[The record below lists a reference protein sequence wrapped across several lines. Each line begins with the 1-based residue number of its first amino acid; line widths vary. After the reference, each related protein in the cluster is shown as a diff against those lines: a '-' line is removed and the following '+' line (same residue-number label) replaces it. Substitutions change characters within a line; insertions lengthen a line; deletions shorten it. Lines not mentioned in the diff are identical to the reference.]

1 LSPKNRIFLIIASK
15 LHSIGSTLNFYKSND
30 NTFDFILNGL
40 NYEFLHTS
48 RVTVAHII
56 KFSKKTLPKQKDIA
70 EYESLLP
77 PLEELQWLSFMI
89 SLNLCLNQDYSRLK
103 YEYILKNN
111 TLIIKA
117 DEISY
122 LVQSSLDKLEL
133 PSHLE
138 LQLF

>member
-1 LSPKNRIFLIIASK
+1 MPK
-15 LHSIGSTLNFYKSND
+15 H
-30 NTFDFILNGL
+30 
-40 NYEFLHTS
+40 
-48 RVTVAHII
+48 
-56 KFSKKTLPKQKDIA
+56 KDIV
-70 EYESLLP
+70 EYEALLP
-77 PLEELQWLSFMI
+77 TLEELQWLSFMI

-122 LVQSSLDKLEL
+122 LVQSTLDKIEL
-133 PSHLE
+133 PSNLE